1 MNNFILQ
8 QALCWLAQCELS
20 FLGRARE
27 NAWTAVDQAI
37 QAQAPQEIR
46 KFAIKGVCNLGL
58 YQPPL
63 SEIVLAVKQQRWS
76 RAGNALG
83 KVLGQKVKIKL
94 NSDSNTI
101 NQTWIVVPI
110 PTPFLRRVLR
120 GIDHSDIIA
129 SALAKE
135 LRLPLRR
142 SLWQRFGRTQKTLNR
157 KNRLHRLQRFG
168 VRFGHQRA
176 LVGKSVIVVDD
187 IRTTGATIE
196 QASRVLRNA
205 GAARGGRGGG
215 LHCSKVTI
223 NLYLIGIYAHFSI
236 W

>member
-1 MNNFILQ
+1 MKNFILQ
-8 QALCWLAQCELS
+8 RALCWLAQCELS

-27 NAWTAVDQAI
+27 NARTAVDAAI
-37 QAQAPQEIR
+37 QAQAPQEIQ

-76 RAGNALG
+76 RAGTALG
-83 KVLGQKVKIKL
+83 KVLGQKVKIKMGAGVSTL
-94 NSDSNTI
+94 K
-101 NQTWIVVPI
+101 QAWIVVPI
-110 PTPFLRRVLR
+110 PTPFLRRVMR

-142 SLWQRFGRTQKTLNR
+142 ALWQRFGRTQKTLNR
-157 KNRLHRLQRFG
+157 TSRLHRLQRFG
-168 VRFGHQRA
+168 VRFGYA
-176 LVGKSVIVVDD
+176 NSLVGKSVILVDD

-196 QASRVLRNA
+196 QASQVLLDA
-205 GAARGGRGGG
+205 GAARVAAAVIC
-215 LHCSKVTI
+215 LVEK
-223 NLYLIGIYAHFSI
+223 
-236 W
+236 

>member
-8 QALCWLAQCELS
+8 RALCWLAPCELS

-27 NAWTAVDQAI
+27 NARTAVDSAI
-37 QAQAPQEIR
+37 QAQAPQEVR

-94 NSDSNTI
+94 NAGSNTI

-142 SLWQRFGRTQKTLNR
+142 PLWQRFGRTQKTLNR

-176 LVGKSVIVVDD
+176 LVGKSVILVDD

-205 GAARGGRGGG
+205 GAARVAAAVV
-215 LHCSKVTI
+215 CIVQK
-223 NLYLIGIYAHFSI
+223 
-236 W
+236 